1 VKTHLF
7 FGGGTMKHRNRSLV
21 VLLGLSLVAIG
32 AGCGRS
38 VVSRTQESNWVV
50 PPPATSIDVT
60 LNAPTGGGAA
70 DIQGTRVVLISGG
83 AILRDTTLAAVTT
96 APFKFTFG
104 NLPGAGTYQVAIV
117 KAGYT
122 MQVTTA
128 SITGSAVPQVALTL
142 RKLENTNT
150 ISVVSATVTNPASP
164 TTITV
169 TQPPVVTGTYATAAP
184 AQVTLPASSGIS
196 TISVAAQTASEV
208 PPISTTQS
216 VVSAVQIQTDA
227 TTTGTVAV
235 KFPLPLN
242 SSEFAAAAG
251 GTVDV
256 LRLNLTTM
264 TWVKIGTATI
274 GADGTATY
282 NVPGLTSTNTVLSIG
297 KTPSIA
303 AAVQTVATSTLL
315 TPDQVANL
323 VMSGT
328 TTVTQPLN
336 VSVALGKMARA
347 SGTAET
353 AIDPPAGMDPA
364 YWQMVLGVL
373 MARLPELENY
383 FKNGTQQAEYPL
395 PNEQATLQKDRRA
408 YTFNFTYTWNSGVS
422 RTFRIVVTYDHINI
436 KPIGH
441 SSGVGG

>member
-1 VKTHLF
+1 
-7 FGGGTMKHRNRSLV
+7 MKQKNRSLV
-21 VLLGLSLVAIG
+21 VLLGLALVAIG

-50 PPPATSIDVT
+50 PPPATSISVT

-83 AILRDTTLAAVTT
+83 SILRDTTLASVTT
-96 APFKFTFG
+96 APFKFAFG
-104 NLPGAGTYQVAIV
+104 NLAGVGTYQVAIV
-117 KAGYT
+117 KTGYT
-122 MQVTTA
+122 LQVTTA
-128 SITGSAVPQVALTL
+128 SITGSAEPQVVFTL
-142 RKLENTNT
+142 RKLENSNT
-150 ISVVSATVTNPASP
+150 ISVASSLVTSAGTTVTIP
-164 TTITV
+164 
-169 TQPPVVTGTYATAAP
+169 QPPVVTGTYSTAAP

-196 TISVAAQTASEV
+196 SVSVALQTASEV
-208 PPISTTQS
+208 PTISTTQS

-227 TTTGTVAV
+227 TTTGAVTV

-256 LRLNLTTM
+256 LRLNPTTM
-264 TWVKIGTATI
+264 TWVKIGVATI

-282 NVPGLTSTNTVLSIG
+282 NVPGLTSTNTVLCIG
-297 KTPSIA
+297 KTPSLST
-303 AAVQTVATSTLL
+303 AVQTVSTTTLL

-328 TTVTQPLN
+328 TTTTVPLN
-336 VSVALGKMARA
+336 VSLALGKAARGGEVGDA
-347 SGTAET
+347 

-383 FKNGTQQAEYPL
+383 FKNGTQQVDYPL
-395 PNEQATLQKDRRA
+395 PNEQATLQKDRRS
-408 YTFNFTYTWNSGVS
+408 YTFNFTYTWN
-422 RTFRIVVTYDHINI
+422 T
-436 KPIGH
+436 
-441 SSGVGG
+441 